1 MEAVSRGRVAL
12 LCLAILVVAACGGRD
27 TQLVPPQRSS
37 LALIP
42 IGAASGSPIRGA
54 SGREGVTVEY
64 LEKGRFAIVFGVR
77 NRSGS
82 RMTVL
87 RVEDLDRDPKLIH
100 HVGTVFVP
108 MGPWTLCE
116 SCPGPPESPPVQ
128 QPFTDEE
135 PLPVL
140 LPRRFGLGV
149 QLNFELRGCGSL
161 RAGERETVNRA
172 VLFVFKR
179 PDGSVAE
186 TRVGLG
192 ESRVTVTAP
201 AACPS

>member
-1 MEAVSRGRVAL
+1 M
-12 LCLAILVVAACGGRD
+12 
-27 TQLVPPQRSS
+27 
-37 LALIP
+37 
-42 IGAASGSPIRGA
+42 
-54 SGREGVTVEY
+54 SGREGVTVDYRER
-64 LEKGRFAIVFGVR
+64 GRFAIVFGVR
-77 NRSGS
+77 NQSGS
-82 RMTVL
+82 RITVL

-108 MGPWTLCE
+108 MGPWKLCE
-116 SCPGPPESPPVQ
+116 RCPGLLDSPPTQ

-172 VLFVFKR
+172 VFFVFKR
-179 PDGSVAE
+179 ADGTVAKA
-186 TRVGLG
+186 RVGLG
-192 ESRVTVTAP
+192 ENRVTVTAP
-201 AACPS
+201 AVCPS